1 MSRCGSAFRLQ
12 RRCCNG
18 RWREGGCPCG
28 RSYPLIEPV
37 SGKYEDTL
45 YGAKGQPISPS
56 VVTFIFKSLQGI
68 QRSQVAQVGAG
79 EWEIRV
85 VPADGY
91 GQSQRRQLVEN
102 VRKLVDPDIN
112 VTIREVDDIERT
124 SAQKYRWIVNEYG
137 RRQVDAVTSDG
148 V

>member
-1 MSRCGSAFRLQ
+1 M
-12 RRCCNG
+12 
-18 RWREGGCPCG
+18 GGV
-28 RSYPLIEPV
+28 R
-37 SGKYEDTL
+37 T
-45 YGAKGQPISPS
+45 
-56 VVTFIFKSLQGI
+56 
-68 QRSQVAQVGAG
+68 
-79 EWEIRV
+79 

-137 RRQVDAVTSDG
+137 RRQVDAMEHATAAERRAAPALAAVC
-148 V
+148 